1 MTMLGRGKRS
11 ASDKKSDKKNEK
23 SDKAAKAEEAARA
36 AELAEEAAAKA
47 REAARL
53 AQQAAEEAAAA
64 EGDEADT
71 DDPENAVKSPEK
83 PAPSEKDS
91 EDAPA
96 PEDAR
101 EEASASEKAD
111 ADAEGEPDEGDDTKP
126 ARTKLTKK
134 LPKGEADDEAD
145 DDAEEAE
152 EDGDDDDEP
161 RRSRRGGLTTV
172 IAVLAVLTVALGAG
186 TTALYLKVSD
196 QKATEEASKDASF
209 ASSRA
214 AQKLSSYDF
223 QTLDTDLKSASAL
236 TTGKLHTDYEKLA
249 QELKT
254 VAVQQQAVS
263 NTTVMKVGVVSAT
276 PDKVVTLV
284 YANRS
289 SRTKADKQQRL
300 PEPLRIKMTMVKKDG
315 KWLASD
321 LKVIS

>member
-64 EGDEADT
+64 EDDEADT

-96 PEDAR
+96 PEGAR

-111 ADAEGEPDEGDDTKP
+111 ADAEGEPDEGDDIQP

-134 LPKGEADDEAD
+134 LPKDEAD

-152 EDGDDDDEP
+152 EDGDDDEP